1 MNIVFEPRPGL
12 KMEISGENQKE
23 LIRQM
28 ASHTEVLGQRKC
40 GACGGEDIR
49 WQVRNVESD
58 KGGKK
63 KQQYEYFELVCNNT
77 KCRAKLSF
85 GSLND
90 GTDSLFPK
98 RKDED
103 GKYLD
108 NNGWVK
114 FKPNQTKETPT
125 ESDENSE
132 VGF

>member
-1 MNIVFEPRPGL
+1 MEIEFEPKSGL
-12 KMEISGENQKE
+12 KMKIQGENQKE

-28 ASHTEVLGQRKC
+28 AAHTEILGQKKC
-40 GACGGEDIR
+40 GACGSEDIR

-63 KQQYEYFELVCNNT
+63 KQQFEYFELVCNS
-77 KCRAKLSF
+77 KGCRARLSF

-98 RKDED
+98 RKDEE
-103 GKYLD
+103 GNYLAND
-108 NNGWVK
+108 GWVK
-114 FKPNQTKETPT
+114 FQPNTKKETKE
-125 ESDENSE
+125 SDGE